1 MGIIRVIFCSK
12 PETKPLTLTAKNL
25 EFSLYHE
32 TCRVNLQFFFLQYV
46 PQNMIP
52 EMNGM
57 ETIHEKNY
65 VTYE

>member
-1 MGIIRVIFCSK
+1 M
-12 PETKPLTLTAKNL
+12 ETKPLTLTAKTL

>member
-1 MGIIRVIFCSK
+1 MYDPTWPEKPTQSNPIRNTIAS
-12 PETKPLTLTAKNL
+12 PHPPPTANSYL
-25 EFSLYHE
+25 
-32 TCRVNLQFFFLQYV
+32 YV